1 MCPKVRIRR
10 AHDPARNVPVTASRL
25 TPTPFAPCSGAGPAQ
40 QPTGVVDALKTVA
53 RRIRT
58 FPEGQYVP
66 SPRPQLLDRL
76 TDELLVTASDVA
88 KSVAAEAP
96 PISGNS
102 ALRLLAWTVADARGA
117 TLVLEKPLALTVGKR
132 LDRQAG
138 SVRAQLAGIRERA
151 EALRSSLRANA
162 RGHALTTGLAN
173 ADADEMTVLNAVHGE
188 VYIGFHE
195 LESLIPTPA
204 CDGPGAPASP
214 ASSASLASP
223 DSAPTHPKPMDSPTT
238 AFDSHLKSMGCYFPW
253 SLVEDYMYDKPECS
267 IPPDVTKALGPEA
280 AEELEARYGPSSKEP
295 LQLEGEAWWLRG
307 VPCFIKVLLLER
319 RLEKE
324 YSEKMLANAQQ
335 QCAAVQKERD
345 EAWDRVAE
353 VEAENEKLHLM
364 LRESKGK
371 ELALHDVIN
380 WHLTRR
386 QR

>member
-1 MCPKVRIRR
+1 MCPKVRIRC

-162 RGHALTTGLAN
+162 RGHALTTWQ
-173 ADADEMTVLNAVHGE
+173 M
-188 VYIGFHE
+188 
-195 LESLIPTPA
+195 PTQ
-204 CDGPGAPASP
+204 
-214 ASSASLASP
+214 
-223 DSAPTHPKPMDSPTT
+223 M
-238 AFDSHLKSMGCYFPW
+238 
-253 SLVEDYMYDKPECS
+253 
-267 IPPDVTKALGPEA
+267 
-280 AEELEARYGPSSKEP
+280 R
-295 LQLEGEAWWLRG
+295 
-307 VPCFIKVLLLER
+307 
-319 RLEKE
+319 
-324 YSEKMLANAQQ
+324 
-335 QCAAVQKERD
+335 
-345 EAWDRVAE
+345 
-353 VEAENEKLHLM
+353 
-364 LRESKGK
+364 
-371 ELALHDVIN
+371 
-380 WHLTRR
+380 
-386 QR
+386 